1 MTRQFPE
8 LLRIKSKMVNKMKIK
23 DLFKKKEKTFSFEIF
38 PPKTPEGDIK
48 LIYETLKEFSLLKP
62 DFVSCTYGAAGGNK
76 DKTLALVEHIQ
87 KAYDIPSMAHLTCIS
102 HTKDEI
108 HEIVKKIK
116 AKCIQNILAL
126 RGDPPRA
133 NPNLVPGID
142 NYKHSSELITFLRKE
157 YKDEFCLGIAGF
169 PEKHPLSPTQGSD
182 IKYLKHKV
190 DCGADFV
197 ITQLFFDN
205 KIYFNYVEFVRKAG
219 ITARIIPGILPIT
232 SYDGLIKF
240 CKTCGAS
247 VPDKVHEIFAPIKD
261 DNEKIM
267 QAGIDF
273 AINQCIDLLSNG
285 APGIHFYTL
294 NKVHPIK
301 EIVEAIK

>member
-1 MTRQFPE
+1 
-8 LLRIKSKMVNKMKIK
+8 MKITEI
-23 DLFKKKEKTFSFEIF
+23 FEKKEKTFSFEIF

-48 LIYETLKEFSLLKP
+48 LIHETLKELSLLSP

-108 HEIVKKIK
+108 HDIVKKIK
-116 AKCIQNILAL
+116 TKGIQNILAL
-126 RGDPPRA
+126 RGDPPRD
-133 NPNLVPGID
+133 NPDLVPGID
-142 NYKHSSELITFLRKE
+142 NYKHSSELITFLRQE
-157 YKDEFCLGIAGF
+157 YKDDFCLGVAGF
-169 PEKHPLSPTQGSD
+169 PEMHPLSVTKEDD
-182 IKYLKHKV
+182 IKYLKNKI
-190 DCGADFV
+190 DCGADFI

-205 KIYFNYVEFVRKAG
+205 QIYFDYVESVRKAG
-219 ITARIIPGILPIT
+219 ITKRIIPGILPIT

-240 CKTCGAS
+240 CNTCGATI
-247 VPDKVHEIFAPIKD
+247 PEKVHKIFTPIKD
-261 DNEKIM
+261 NPEKVM

-285 APGIHFYTL
+285 APGIHCYTL
-294 NKVHPIK
+294 NKIHPIK
-301 EIVEAIK
+301 EIITAVR

>member
-1 MTRQFPE
+1 
-8 LLRIKSKMVNKMKIK
+8 MKITK
-23 DLFKKKEKTFSFEIF
+23 VFEKKEKTFSFEIF

-48 LIYETLKEFSLLKP
+48 LIHETLKNLSLLEP

-87 KAYDIPSMAHLTCIS
+87 KAYDIPSMAHLSCIT

-116 AKCIQNILAL
+116 AKGIQNILAL
-126 RGDPPRA
+126 RGDPPRD
-133 NPNLVPGID
+133 NPDLVPGID
-142 NYKHSSELITFLRKE
+142 NYKHSSELITFLKQE
-157 YKDEFCLGIAGF
+157 YNDDFCLGVAGF
-169 PEKHPLSPTQGSD
+169 PEMHPLSDTKETD
-182 IKYLKHKV
+182 MKYLKHKI
-190 DCGADFV
+190 DCGADFI

-205 KIYFNYVEFVRKAG
+205 QIYFDYVKSVRSVG
-219 ITARIIPGILPIT
+219 ITKRVIPGILPIT

-240 CKTCGAS
+240 CNTCGAT
-247 VPDKVHEIFAPIKD
+247 VPEKIHKIFAPIKD
-261 DNEKIM
+261 NPERVI

-273 AINQCIDLLSNG
+273 AINQCLDLLKSG

-294 NKVHPIK
+294 NKIHPIK
-301 EIVEAIK
+301 EIIESIR

>member
-1 MTRQFPE
+1 
-8 LLRIKSKMVNKMKIK
+8 MKITK
-23 DLFKKKEKTFSFEIF
+23 VFEKKEKTFSFEIF

-48 LIYETLKEFSLLKP
+48 LIHETLKEFSLLKP

-87 KAYDIPSMAHLTCIS
+87 KAYDIPSMAHLSCIT

-116 AKCIQNILAL
+116 AKGIQNILAL
-126 RGDPPRA
+126 RGDPPRD
-133 NPNLVPGID
+133 NPDMVPGID
-142 NYKHSSELITFLRKE
+142 NYKHSSELITFLKQE
-157 YKDEFCLGIAGF
+157 YKDDFCLGVAGF
-169 PEKHPLSPTQGSD
+169 PEMHPLSETKEID
-182 IKYLKHKV
+182 IKYLKHKI
-190 DCGADFV
+190 DCGADFI

-205 KIYFNYVEFVRKAG
+205 QIYFDYVESARKAG

-240 CKTCGAS
+240 CNTCGATI
-247 VPDKVHEIFAPIKD
+247 PEKIHKIFAPIKD
-261 DNEKIM
+261 NPEQVVK
-267 QAGIDF
+267 AGISF
-273 AINQCIDLLSNG
+273 AVEQCLELIKNG

-294 NKVHPIK
+294 NKIHPIK
-301 EIVEAIK
+301 EIVEIVR

>member
-1 MTRQFPE
+1 
-8 LLRIKSKMVNKMKIK
+8 MKITK
-23 DLFKKKEKTFSFEIF
+23 IFEKKEKTFSFEIF

-48 LIYETLKEFSLLKP
+48 LIHETLKELSLLKP

-87 KAYDIPSMAHLTCIS
+87 RDYNIPSMAHLSCIT

-116 AKCIQNILAL
+116 AKGIENILAL
-126 RGDPPRA
+126 RGDPPRD
-133 NPNLVPGID
+133 NPDMVPGID
-142 NYKHSSELITFLRKE
+142 NYKYSSELITFLKQE
-157 YKDEFCLGIAGF
+157 YKDDFCLGVAGF
-169 PEKHPLSPTQGSD
+169 PEKHPLSKTKEID
-182 IKYLKHKV
+182 IKYLKHKM
-190 DCGADFV
+190 DCGADFI

-205 KIYFNYVEFVRKAG
+205 QIYFDYVESVRKAG

-240 CKTCGAS
+240 CNTCGATI
-247 VPDKVHEIFAPIKD
+247 PEKVHKIFVPIKD
-261 DNEKIM
+261 DSEKIVK
-267 QAGIDF
+267 AGISF
-273 AINQCIDLLSNG
+273 AVEQCLELIKNG

-301 EIVEAIK
+301 EIIEVIR